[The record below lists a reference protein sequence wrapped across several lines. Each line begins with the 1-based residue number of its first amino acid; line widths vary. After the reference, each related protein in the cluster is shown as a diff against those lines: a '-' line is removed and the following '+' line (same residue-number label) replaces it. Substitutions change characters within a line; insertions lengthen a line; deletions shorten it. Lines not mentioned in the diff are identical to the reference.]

1 MARFGWKSFIG
12 GVVVGALGL
21 ELLRQK
27 EADKVLVGVTEGVL
41 VAKDWVME
49 RVEKIQARASDVY
62 DDAKGR
68 TEDYLQRK
76 ASETEAEPAR
86 GEDE

>member
-1 MARFGWKSFIG
+1 MAKFGWKSFIG

-62 DDAKGR
+62 GDAKGR

-76 ASETEAEPAR
+76 AAEAEAEPAR

>member
-62 DDAKGR
+62 DDAKGK

-76 ASETEAEPAR
+76 AAGAEAEPAR

>member
-76 ASETEAEPAR
+76 AAEADAEPAR

>member
-62 DDAKGR
+62 DDAKGK
-68 TEDYLQRK
+68 TEGYLQRT
-76 ASETEAEPAR
+76 AAGAEAEPAR